1 MSMAR
6 KPQLRLAA
14 PPPREAGRSW
24 QWAAGQS
31 GVAGTSSRS
40 AGRSVIAGTPGRS
53 TGRSINAGTPGRPR
67 VPRPGRVTPAA
78 AALALPCLLVACT
91 AILGRAHASP
101 ALVAPPGHA
110 AVASGREDDLP
121 GAPALSER
129 PADDAETG
137 ALNLDP
143 GAEPGN
149 EASAREQPAA
159 EPGKL
164 VRRGYLGVEIL
175 ELTPELR
182 AHFGAPEN
190 AGVMIARVVA
200 GSPADRAGLKV
211 GDILTALDGMP
222 MTSSRDA
229 RGVVR
234 PLDEGALLA
243 IEVRRDGQPQV
254 MTASVERR
262 ERRESEAAALPPSGA
277 GASGVGVLP
286 ASPAPGAT
294 PAEGVSRA
302 ARPRLQPLKSPRE
315 ELLEKKLKALEKRL
329 NELESRIPKN

>member
-6 KPQLRLAA
+6 RSQLRLAE
-14 PPPREAGRSW
+14 PPPPEGGLSWQPAAGRSI
-24 QWAAGQS
+24 
-31 GVAGTSSRS
+31 
-40 AGRSVIAGTPGRS
+40 IAGTPGRS
-53 TGRSINAGTPGRPR
+53 R
-67 VPRPGRVTPAA
+67 VRRPGRVTPAA

-91 AILGRAHASP
+91 ALLGRAHASP
-101 ALVAPPGHA
+101 ALVAPPAHA
-110 AVASGREDDLP
+110 AAASGREDDLP
-121 GAPALSER
+121 GAPAVVER
-129 PADDAETG
+129 PADDAEIGT
-137 ALNLDP
+137 LNLDP

-149 EASAREQPAA
+149 EPSTREQPAA
-159 EPGKL
+159 EAGKL
-164 VRRGYLGVEIL
+164 VRRGYLGVELL

-243 IEVRRDGQPQV
+243 IEMRRDGQPQV
-254 MTASVERR
+254 VTATVEQR
-262 ERRESEAAALPPSGA
+262 ERRESEAAALPPSG
-277 GASGVGVLP
+277 GVSGVGGQP
-286 ASPAPGAT
+286 PIPAPGAA
-294 PAEGVSRA
+294 PAEGASRT
-302 ARPRLQPLKSPRE
+302 ARPRLQPLKTPRE